1 MNRNALIVSGKYETY
16 KAIKW
21 SMYQNGISWEDYK
34 EELPFEEIELQEL
47 NKIDNSVRQR
57 KYRSKIDFEKWI
69 FAILFMPKYKDCKIV
84 FGTLTFRNDVLD
96 KTSKETRRRY
106 VARFLNKTT
115 IHYKANIDFGKKND
129 REHYHFLALVE
140 KPIPMS
146 EWVYGGNKIR
156 EVQIERKELEKAK
169 AYLLKINNHSF
180 KDTTRQEKLICDKNN
195 FDQLENIIDLV
206 HYEEFRRFKMNFS

>member
-115 IHYKANIDFGKKND
+115 IHYKANIDFGKKKNIYPYAITEGKWA
-129 REHYHFLALVE
+129 REMIDFC
-140 KPIPMS
+140 K
-146 EWVYGGNKIR
+146 
-156 EVQIERKELEKAK
+156 Q
-169 AYLLKINNHSF
+169 
-180 KDTTRQEKLICDKNN
+180 
-195 FDQLENIIDLV
+195 ENIEID
-206 HYEEFRRFKMNFS
+206 FSGLGFFD